1 MTIDEAIKF
10 LSNPLSWAI
19 GKTLEQQIADNK
31 EATQMAIDALE
42 KQKPLKPM
50 HPQMG
55 IDGRKIVPCGYC
67 EEELPE
73 NISYDYCPYCG
84 QRIER

>member
-1 MTIDEAIKF
+1 MTIDEAIKD
-10 LSNPLSWAI
+10 I
-19 GKTLEQQIADNK
+19 KDNIK
-31 EATQMAIDALE
+31 PVVGGISLDMAIDALE
-42 KQKPLKPM
+42 KQIPMKPM

-73 NISYDYCPYCG
+73 NMLYDYCPYCG
-84 QRIER
+84 QKIER